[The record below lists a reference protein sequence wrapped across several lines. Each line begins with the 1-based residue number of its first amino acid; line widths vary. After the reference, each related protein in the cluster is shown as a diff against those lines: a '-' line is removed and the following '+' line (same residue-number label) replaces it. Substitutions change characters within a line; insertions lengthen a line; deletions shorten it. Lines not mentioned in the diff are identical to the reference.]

1 MQVDLWVLQWSGFG
15 KGYASQENIPDP
27 ILLVKYNAL
36 VRRSTFLRTAKVTP
50 PPTLCCGMMSVQQLY
65 ATSLEFLHEAL
76 KLLTTKC
83 SPYVKPQLEP
93 GLQEQKFTIELLT
106 AISQKDKFVVEEC
119 VFDLLS
125 KRSLSTIG
133 QLAVCQHSSSSWQTK
148 HRFTTRKARLVR
160 GGTRGEEPEG
170 RKGIPIPLPLYILTR
185 GRSQNLQEKVIQWL
199 QHLF

>member
-1 MQVDLWVLQWSGFG
+1 MGPTVVWLWEGICIPGEHPRSRSAGEVQRPCEKVYFPQN
-15 KGYASQENIPDP
+15 SQGN
-27 ILLVKYNAL
+27 
-36 VRRSTFLRTAKVTP
+36 SS
-50 PPTLCCGMMSVQQLY
+50 PTLCCGMMSVQQLY

-83 SPYVKPQLEP
+83 SPFVKPLLEP

-106 AISQKDKFVVEEC
+106 AISQKDKSVVEEC

-160 GGTRGEEPEG
+160 GGTRGEEGSSYPSSLCTFSQG
-170 RKGIPIPLPLYILTR
+170 GGARTYKRK
-185 GRSQNLQEKVIQWL
+185 
-199 QHLF
+199 